1 MALFTSRDG
10 GETWTKIRI
19 TSVSGCGYAVAL
31 DPKDSRLIYVGGS
44 KQAKAALFR
53 TENGGSSW
61 REVTGSIKGII
72 VELALDPRTSQT
84 IYAGTPNGLFRS
96 RNGGQTWERNAK
108 FDVRAI
114 KVDPNSPDRIWAGDE
129 DGLYQSADGGS
140 TWTPL
145 SCLIVPKITCLEFD
159 ARKSILYA
167 GTDGGGLAGTIVPSA
182 SSPAEQGR

>member
-1 MALFTSRDG
+1 MALFTSKDG
-10 GETWTKIRI
+10 GLTWTKQRI

-44 KQAKAALFR
+44 KQGKAALFR

-61 REVTGSIKGII
+61 SEVTGSIKGMIA
-72 VELALDPRTSQT
+72 ELALDPRTSQT

-96 RNGGQTWERNAK
+96 KNGGQSWQRKAK
-108 FDVRAI
+108 FDVRVI
-114 KVDPNSPDRIWAGDE
+114 KVDPNLPDRLWAGGE
-129 DGLYQSADGGS
+129 DGLYQSSDGGS

-145 SCLIVPKITCLEFD
+145 SGLTINKIICLEFD

-167 GTDGGGLAGTIVPSA
+167 GTDGGGLAGMAVPSA
-182 SSPAEQGR
+182 TYPAAQVR